1 MKKKNDEEISSKQLE
16 EIEQLV
22 SQTDNFLMDLYE
34 SIPMTMVNAIMMGRL
49 MMHSKANNQEKEFKE
64 FLNDV
69 ISGDF
74 EKKSTLQ

>member
-1 MKKKNDEEISSKQLE
+1 MK
-16 EIEQLV
+16 
-22 SQTDNFLMDLYE
+22 
-34 SIPMTMVNAIMMGRL
+34 MVNAIMMGRL